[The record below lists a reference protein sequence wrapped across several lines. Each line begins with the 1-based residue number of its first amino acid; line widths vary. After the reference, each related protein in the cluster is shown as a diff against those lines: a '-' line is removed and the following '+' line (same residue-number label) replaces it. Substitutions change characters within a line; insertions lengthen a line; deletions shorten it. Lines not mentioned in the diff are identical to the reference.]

1 MFLLGTEVK
10 ADDGASVYFR
20 INVSAVEASLQDNAS
35 ALAALDGAL
44 SDTLSR
50 KLVGVSVRASAS
62 PDGPLELNTR
72 LARERAR
79 NIIGRMANVRPIP
92 DSLLKI
98 TVVDEDWTGLR
109 DLVERSVEPW
119 KDEVLAIIDK
129 DISSAEAKLRALHRG
144 SVWSELAE
152 TYLPA
157 LRRADV
163 TFVFENLVSP
173 GAASSG
179 GAESPGRGDGFP
191 LDGASTTSATETT
204 TDSTTNSKV
213 PMWTMFVIGAL
224 TALLA
229 VFVGLFVSQR
239 RKLKDYSS
247 GPPPLAPPPSPR
259 PAPTPAPSPTPVPT
273 PTPPPAPSPTPAPGP
288 VVPPVVAAP
297 SAEASPALF
306 AIESEFLKG
315 VKARISENISDP
327 SFGVEQLAAAMGM
340 SRIHLNRKLKAD
352 SDTSP
357 STLLKEAR
365 MKVAADELIAGK
377 LSIAEIATKSGFSTP
392 SYFSTAFRDWFGMTP
407 SEYISQNK

>member
-50 KLVGVSVRASAS
+50 KLVEVSVRASAS
-62 PDGPLELNTR
+62 PDGPLELNAR

-98 TVVDEDWTGLR
+98 SVVDEDWLGLR

-191 LDGASTTSATETT
+191 LDGASTTSASETT
-204 TDSTTNSKV
+204 TDSTANSKV

-247 GPPPLAPPPSPR
+247 GPPPLAPPPSPG

-306 AIESEFLKG
+306 AIESEFLKA
-315 VKARISENISDP
+315 VKAKISENISDP

-407 SEYISQNK
+407 SEYISHNK

>member
-1 MFLLGTEVK
+1 MKYFFQICIGYTIILQLIVTWRRLILLFLLLPLMFLLGTEVK

-62 PDGPLELNTR
+62 PDGPLELNAR

-98 TVVDEDWTGLR
+98 TVVDEDWSGLR

-179 GAESPGRGDGFP
+179 GAESPVQLNKQRITSQVYSFRIN
-191 LDGASTTSATETT
+191 LD
-204 TDSTTNSKV
+204 
-213 PMWTMFVIGAL
+213 I
-224 TALLA
+224 
-229 VFVGLFVSQR
+229 
-239 RKLKDYSS
+239 
-247 GPPPLAPPPSPR
+247 
-259 PAPTPAPSPTPVPT
+259 
-273 PTPPPAPSPTPAPGP
+273 
-288 VVPPVVAAP
+288 
-297 SAEASPALF
+297 
-306 AIESEFLKG
+306 
-315 VKARISENISDP
+315 
-327 SFGVEQLAAAMGM
+327 
-340 SRIHLNRKLKAD
+340 
-352 SDTSP
+352 
-357 STLLKEAR
+357 
-365 MKVAADELIAGK
+365 
-377 LSIAEIATKSGFSTP
+377 
-392 SYFSTAFRDWFGMTP
+392 
-407 SEYISQNK
+407 